1 MPAKKTNIHPASILI
16 LIGLGLSITFLQMQ
30 KRQLAYQV
38 AQQVQQFRE
47 QRELKVNLEIK
58 KAKLMRPTQMQKAA
72 ERLTMRQAS
81 FDQIIIM
88 SPIKAK
94 KGMP

>member
-1 MPAKKTNIHPASILI
+1 MLSKKINIHPGSIVILI
-16 LIGLGLSITFLQMQ
+16 VLGLLITFLQMQ

-38 AQQVQQFRE
+38 TQQMQQIRE

-58 KAKLMRPTQMQKAA
+58 KAKLLRPTQIQKSA

-81 FDQIIIM
+81 FDQIIVM
-88 SPIKAK
+88 NPIKAK
-94 KGMP
+94 KGLP